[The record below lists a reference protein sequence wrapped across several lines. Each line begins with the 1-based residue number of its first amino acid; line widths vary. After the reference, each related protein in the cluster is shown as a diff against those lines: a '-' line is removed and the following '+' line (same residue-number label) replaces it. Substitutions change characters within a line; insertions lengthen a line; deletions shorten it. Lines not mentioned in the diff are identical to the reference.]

1 MSLILILPFTQK
13 SLSSWPSDR
22 AGTWEHSLN
31 RGVSV
36 DHGYCEL
43 ITGPTCMGAVL
54 SPLPESLTGRRRGGN
69 GEELGFGLQAALALQ
84 LKVSLTPV

>member
-1 MSLILILPFTQK
+1 
-13 SLSSWPSDR
+13 
-22 AGTWEHSLN
+22 
-31 RGVSV
+31 
-36 DHGYCEL
+36 
-43 ITGPTCMGAVL
+43 MGAVL